1 MEIGPR
7 TSHMITPTLLRLSR
21 DQALISVLQTV
32 SQTDKERMNRGLKMA
47 YDMIVWQ
54 SVGSCTRAQS
64 RKCTQTGIL
73 TCLSLSSPDATV
85 R

>member
-47 YDMIVWQ
+47 YDMIV
-54 SVGSCTRAQS
+54 
-64 RKCTQTGIL
+64 
-73 TCLSLSSPDATV
+73 
-85 R
+85 